1 MVFLYTFDTTFPDT
15 HASRPLAVV
24 TLGLSLARRISVTTT
39 VSALL
44 IDT

>member
-1 MVFLYTFDTTFPDT
+1 MVFLYPFDTTFHGMD
-15 HASRPLAVV
+15 ASRPLAVV

-39 VSALL
+39 VSVLL